1 MHGFFFFDRA
11 ESFSKTIEGQVRC
24 ITAEFKQTGVNVAW
38 HISYINVL
46 IPAWMVP
53 PMYHSLRRE
62 EIKSRHS
69 RAVMEVKSIRPTQF
83 EDETA
88 AKTTAEPI
96 HGLRLIIKEDVLP
109 LENHPGL
116 RSQRK

>member
-1 MHGFFFFDRA
+1 MAASFDRA
-11 ESFSKTIEGQVRC
+11 ESFIKTIEGQVRC

-38 HISYINVL
+38 HVSYINVF
-46 IPAWMVP
+46 IPASMVP
-53 PMYHSLRRE
+53 PMYHSLHRE
-62 EIKSRHS
+62 EIKSQNS
-69 RAVMEVKSIRPTQF
+69 RTAMGVKSIRPTWF

-88 AKTTAEPI
+88 ANTNAEPM

>member
-53 PMYHSLRRE
+53 PMDVSQPPPRGNQKSTLKSSNGSEIYTANTVRR
-62 EIKSRHS
+62 
-69 RAVMEVKSIRPTQF
+69 
-83 EDETA
+83 
-88 AKTTAEPI
+88 
-96 HGLRLIIKEDVLP
+96 
-109 LENHPGL
+109 
-116 RSQRK
+116 